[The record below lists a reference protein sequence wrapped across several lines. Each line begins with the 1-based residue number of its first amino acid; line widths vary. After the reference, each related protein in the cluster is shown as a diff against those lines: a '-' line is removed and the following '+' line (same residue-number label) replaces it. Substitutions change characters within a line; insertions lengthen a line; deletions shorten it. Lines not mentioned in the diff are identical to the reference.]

1 MKGENKIMKKRLID
15 DLEKVF
21 SYYNSICESC
31 GYDCMKCEL
40 CFLNSTN
47 FNYYFLCDIVG
58 ELILT
63 MRDYYKEI

>member
-1 MKGENKIMKKRLID
+1 MKKRLID
-15 DLEKVF
+15 DLEKIF
-21 SYYNSICESC
+21 SYYKSICESC
-31 GYDCMKCEL
+31 DYDCMKCKL

-47 FNYYFLCDIVG
+47 SNYYFLCDIVG